1 MNQLDA
7 FIDQVLSA
15 AKAAGIDPAEVR
27 CSESNDFS
35 AEAMEGS
42 IDSYEVSATRSLSLR
57 GVYNGRMGGA
67 STEVFD
73 EDAIAML
80 VQGVQESALLVES
93 EDQDEIFS
101 GEKEYPALEIP
112 ESDLAAVSTEEKLSL
127 CLEMEKAA
135 TSLDPRVSKSMG
147 SYVSTSV
154 GSSRLANSY
163 GLRLSRQVPPGGIA
177 MAGVY
182 LVGKDGDSTATDGEM
197 KASRQ
202 FHAFDA
208 GEIGQSA
215 ARNTLARLNASPVT
229 TGVYRTVLRW
239 DAMRSLLSTF
249 AGIFS
254 AENAQQKLSL
264 LAGREGEEIAA
275 PCVTL
280 VDDPLL
286 AGGIASTPYDA
297 EGSAARTKT
306 IIENGTLN
314 TLLHNRKTA
323 RKQGVETT
331 GNASGGA
338 GGPVRV
344 SPTNLFLKPGDKSLP
359 ELLEQMDD
367 GLLITELSGLHAGAN
382 PISGDFSLIAKGFL
396 VVNGQQDRPVE
407 QITVAGN
414 FYQLLK
420 DIRDVGSDLEF
431 RGRSIGSPSVDV
443 GTLPVSGAEQY

>member
-1 MNQLDA
+1 MNQLDL
-7 FIDQVLSA
+7 FIDRVLSA

-27 CSESNDFS
+27 CSESSDFS

-42 IDSYEVSATRSLSLR
+42 IDSYEVSNTRSLSLR

-80 VQGVQESALLVES
+80 VRGVQESASLVES
-93 EDQDEIFS
+93 KEQDEIFP
-101 GEKEYPALEIP
+101 GEKEYPSLEIP
-112 ESDLAAVSTEEKLSL
+112 QNDLDTVSAEEKLAF

-135 TSLDPRVSKSMG
+135 TAIDPRVSKSMG
-147 SYVSTSV
+147 AYVSTSV
-154 GSSRLANSY
+154 GASRLANSY
-163 GLRLSRQVPPGGIA
+163 GLRLSRQVPPGGMA

-182 LVGKDGDSTATDGEM
+182 LMGRDGESTATDGEM
-197 KASRQ
+197 KTGRQ
-202 FHAFDA
+202 FHAFDPV
-208 GEIGQSA
+208 EIGRSA
-215 ARNTLARLNASPVT
+215 AENTLARLNASPVS

-239 DAMRSLLSTF
+239 DAMRSLLATF

-254 AENAQQKLSL
+254 AESAQQKLSL
-264 LAGREGEEIAA
+264 LAGREGEVIAA

-280 VDDPLL
+280 IDDPLL
-286 AGGIASTPYDA
+286 PGGVASTPYDA
-297 EGSAARTKT
+297 EGSAARTKAV
-306 IIENGTLN
+306 IEDGTLR

-338 GGPVRV
+338 TGPVHV
-344 SPTNLFLKPGDKSLP
+344 SPTNLFLKPGVKSLP
-359 ELLEQMDD
+359 ELLEQLDD

-396 VVNGQQDRPVE
+396 VVNGRQDRPVE

-420 DIRDVGSDLEF
+420 DIRDVGADLEF
-431 RGRSIGSPSVDV
+431 RGRAIGCPSVDV
-443 GTLPVSGAEQY
+443 GTLPVSGAK